1 MLLLEAVNIKKCY
14 GDRMIISLDELKIQ
28 SGDKIGLV
36 GLNGA
41 GKSTLLDI
49 LAGKIE
55 FDGGYV
61 KRYCDIAYIKQF
73 LNEEIMTE
81 GKIFKEFNVQDKT
94 DCMKLSGGESTRLRI
109 ADALSKNSMLLFA
122 DEPTANLDY
131 SGIKMLKTKLRQFET
146 LLLISHDR
154 DLLDEICNKIIEIKD
169 GKVSFYTG
177 NYSFYKEQKSIET
190 QREWFEYNQYIKE
203 RERLEEAKNEIQKKS
218 KTMTKAPKRMG
229 NSEARLHKG
238 KIKEKRKKVD
248 QTANII
254 KARLE
259 KLDYKPKP
267 QRISDIKFDF
277 SLTDPPKNKIVIS
290 CDGLSYAYGSNVIF
304 DKASFMILNG
314 TKTAVIGD
322 NGTGKTTLFNLING
336 RDRRINIV
344 PKAVIGYFYQGFENL
359 DQNRT
364 ILENVM
370 KDSVQCETVVR
381 TILARLLINGEDV
394 YKKIQVLSGG
404 ERIKVSFAKLFVS
417 NANVLLLD
425 EPTNYLDLPSIEA
438 LENIIS
444 DYEGTILFVSHDK
457 AFIDKV
463 ANRLLMIESK
473 KATEYPGTLYEYQEQ
488 QRTANSISH
497 HDLEKEILKMKLTEI
512 ISKITLPHSDKEV
525 LETEYMSILEKL
537 NSI

>member
-1 MLLLEAVNIKKCY
+1 MLLLEAVNIKKYY
-14 GDRMIISLDELKIQ
+14 GDRMIISLDELKIH
-28 SGDKIGLV
+28 SGDKISLV
-36 GLNGA
+36 GSNGA
-41 GKSTLLDI
+41 GKTTLLDI
-49 LAGKIE
+49 LVGETDIDE
-55 FDGGYV
+55 GYV
-61 KRYCDIAYIKQF
+61 KRHCDIAYIKQF
-73 LNEEIMTE
+73 FNEEIKAE
-81 GKIFKEFNVQDKT
+81 GKTLKEFNVHDKL
-94 DCMKLSGGESTRLRI
+94 DCIRLSGGESTRLKI
-109 ADALSKNSMLLFA
+109 ADALSRNSILLFA
-122 DEPTANLDY
+122 DEPTANLDS
-131 SGIKMLKTKLRQFET
+131 SGIKVLKTKLAQVET

-154 DLLDEICNKIIEIKD
+154 DLLDEICNKTIEVKD
-169 GKVSFYTG
+169 GKLSFYDG
-177 NYSFYKEQKSIET
+177 SYAFYKEQKNIET

-203 RERLEEAKNEIQKKS
+203 KERLEDAKNEIQNKS

-248 QTANII
+248 QSANII

-259 KLDYKPKP
+259 KLDIKQKP
-267 QRISDIKFDF
+267 QRIPEITFDF
-277 SLTDPPKNKIVIS
+277 SLTNPPENKIVIS
-290 CDGLSYAYGSNVIF
+290 CDNLSFAYGSNVIF
-304 DKASFMILNG
+304 DKASFMISNG

-336 RDRRINIV
+336 RDRKINIV
-344 PKAVIGYFYQGFENL
+344 PRAVIGYFYQGFENL
-359 DQNRT
+359 DHNKT

-370 KDSVQCETVVR
+370 KDSVQGETAVR
-381 TILARLLINGEDV
+381 TILARLLINEEDV

-438 LENIIS
+438 LENIIN

-463 ANRLLMIESK
+463 ANRLLIIESK
-473 KATEYPGTLYEYQEQ
+473 KTTEYPGTLYEYQEW
-488 QRTANSISH
+488 QRTENKINQH
-497 HDLEKEILKMKLTEI
+497 NLEKEILKMRLTEI
-512 ISKITLPHSDKEV
+512 ISKIALPHSNKEV
-525 LETEYMSILEKL
+525 LEEEYLSVLEKL